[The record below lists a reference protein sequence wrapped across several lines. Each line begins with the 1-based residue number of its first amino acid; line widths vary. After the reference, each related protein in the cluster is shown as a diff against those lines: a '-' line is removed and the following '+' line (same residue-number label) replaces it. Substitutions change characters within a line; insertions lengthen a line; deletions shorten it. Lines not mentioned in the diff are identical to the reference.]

1 MVLLHRDLNNNLV
14 PVVRA
19 AILGSILAN
28 LLLCLGACFFVGG
41 LTRDEQEF
49 HEVVSEV
56 GNGLLL
62 VAGFGLLIP
71 SAFFASLRGSY
82 DEKLLNDDVL
92 HMSRITAVVLLIAF
106 GIFVYFQ
113 TRTHHGLYD
122 SVLEADEEK
131 DHDRHVDL
139 KKDKLTFTECI
150 IALAVALTC
159 VSMHAVF
166 LVEEIEFIVIERGI
180 SDSFMGLILVPLVE
194 KVAEHLTAVDEAWDN
209 QMNFALAHVLGATIQ
224 TALFNAPLVVIVG
237 WGLQKS
243 MDLNFEIFNIVCLIL
258 AIFVVGNF
266 LRDGK
271 SNYLEGSMCIL
282 IYILIG
288 KFSCPVVETMRR
300 GILSDMTD
308 TAIASWYYPNPPK
321 NESNDGEV
329 AVNGPEV
336 SSEPTSAA
344 EVTATAAAALLRMAM
359 R

>member
-1 MVLLHRDLNNNLV
+1 MVLLHNDVNNKLI
-14 PVVRA
+14 PVIRA

-28 LLLCLGACFFVGG
+28 LLLCLGACFFIGG

-71 SAFFASLRGSY
+71 SAFISSLRGSY
-82 DEKLLNDDVL
+82 PENLLNDDVL
-92 HMSRITAVVLLIAF
+92 HISRITACILLIAF
-106 GIFVYFQ
+106 AIYVFFQ
-113 TRTHHGLYD
+113 MRTHQGLFD

-131 DHDRHVDL
+131 DEDRHIDL

-150 IALAVALTC
+150 IALAISLAC
-159 VSMHAVF
+159 VSMHAYF
-166 LVEEIEFIVIERGI
+166 LVEEISFIVDERGI

-194 KVAEHLTAVDEAWDN
+194 KVSEHLTAVDEAWDN
-209 QMNFALAHVLGATIQ
+209 QMNFALAHILGATIQ
-224 TALFNAPLVVIVG
+224 TALFNAPLVIIVG
-237 WGLQKS
+237 WGVDKS

-288 KFSCPVVETMRR
+288 EHSL
-300 GILSDMTD
+300 IQLSGKEDRD
-308 TAIASWYYPNPPK
+308 C
-321 NESNDGEV
+321 
-329 AVNGPEV
+329 
-336 SSEPTSAA
+336 
-344 EVTATAAAALLRMAM
+344 
-359 R
+359 

>member
-1 MVLLHRDLNNNLV
+1 MGGIVEIVLFVVLLHNDVDNNLV

-19 AILGSILAN
+19 AILGSLLAN
-28 LLLCLGACFFVGG
+28 LLLCLGTCFFVGG
-41 LTRDEQEF
+41 LMRDEQEF

-71 SAFFASLRGSY
+71 SAFFASLRGNY
-82 DEKLLNDDVL
+82 PEQVLNDDVL
-92 HMSRITAVVLLIAF
+92 HISRITAVILLIAF
-106 GIFVYFQ
+106 GIFIFFQ
-113 TRTHHGLYD
+113 VRTHNGLYD
-122 SVLEADEEK
+122 SVLEADEQQ
-131 DHDRHVDL
+131 DVDRHIDL
-139 KKDKLTFTECI
+139 KKDKLTLTECI
-150 IALAVALTC
+150 VALAIALTC

-166 LVEEIEFIVIERGI
+166 LVEEVEFIVVDRGI

-209 QMNFALAHVLGATIQ
+209 SMNFALAHILGATIQ
-224 TALFNAPLVVIVG
+224 TALFNAPLVIIVG
-237 WGLQKS
+237 WGLDKS

-288 KFSCPVVETMRR
+288 K
-300 GILSDMTD
+300 
-308 TAIASWYYPNPPK
+308 
-321 NESNDGEV
+321 
-329 AVNGPEV
+329 V
-336 SSEPTSAA
+336 SLFLTIF
-344 EVTATAAAALLRMAM
+344 
-359 R
+359 